1 MNERYKDYLRLLGLG
16 LLAFLLETAFL
27 PLLPFAMG
35 KPNFIVLFVAAVGLF
50 VGFLPAAIFSII
62 LGILMDTLFSPALG
76 LWTLIYLAVG
86 WAFSAVKEAE
96 WEVEKIYLMA
106 MMGLVTAGTYGMMG
120 FFLFFFGYH
129 YQWGIEILPYAGME
143 AIVNMVVW
151 IGVMWLFPRLIREA
165 GRDYKSILR

>member
-50 VGFLPAAIFSII
+50 VGFLPAAIFSIM

-96 WEVEKIYLMA
+96 WEVEKIYLMV

-129 YQWGIEILPYAGME
+129 YQWGIEILPHAGME

-151 IGVMWLFPRLIREA
+151 SGIMWLFPRLIREA
-165 GRDYKSILR
+165 GKDYKSTLM

>member
-96 WEVEKIYLMA
+96 WEVEKIYLMV

-151 IGVMWLFPRLIREA
+151 SGVMWLFPRLIREA
-165 GRDYKSILR
+165 GKDYKSTLM